1 MRVSS
6 AFRYDQLSSYIGS
19 TQRRVQETQDRVTT
33 GKRITTPSD
42 DAAGT
47 RQLLGLSSL
56 RAGIASY
63 TKNLDVAKGA
73 LSSTE
78 SAYSDIG
85 DLVQQAQTLTIQA
98 TTSNVDQGTRN
109 GIAAQIATL
118 QSRLVSI
125 GNSQGPDGRYLFGG
139 QVTDAKPFSVA
150 PDGSLVYGGN
160 STVPTVETGPGESAK
175 IGETGATISDLYAKL
190 TTLQDSLK
198 TGDLTALSVNRLD
211 ELKTASDGMIAARAD
226 VGRRMNGIEATR
238 SDHERRD
245 SDFEARATD
254 IGDVDY
260 ATAVIDYTAAQTA
273 YQAALQVASKGF
285 STGLMDF
292 IR

>member
-6 AFRYDQLSSYIGS
+6 AFRYDQLSSYIGT

-33 GKRITTPSD
+33 GKRINAPSD
-42 DAAGT
+42 DASGT

-56 RAGIASY
+56 RAGIATY

-73 LSSTE
+73 LSTTE

-98 TTSNVDQGTRN
+98 TTSTVDQGTRN
-109 GIAAQIATL
+109 SIAAQIATI
-118 QSRLVSI
+118 QSRLVTI
-125 GNSQGPDGRYLFGG
+125 GNSQAPDGRYVFGG

-160 STVPTVETGPGESAK
+160 STVPTVETGPNESAK
-175 IGETGATISDLYAKL
+175 VGETGATISDLYDKL
-190 TTLQDSLK
+190 TSLQSSLK
-198 TGDLTALSVNRLD
+198 SGDLTALSINRMD
-211 ELKTASDGMIAARAD
+211 ELKTAGDTMIAARGD
-226 VGRRMNGIEATR
+226 VGRRLNSLESTR
-238 SDHERRD
+238 TSNDRRD
-245 SDFEARATD
+245 ADFQARATD
-254 IGDVDY
+254 IGDIDY

-285 STGLMDF
+285 SMGLMDF